1 MGLFDEVTKMAG
13 LAGGGAGGGQAA
25 LLQSVV
31 QMLGA
36 GDSAAGGG
44 GLANIVQSF
53 QKSGLGDQ
61 VASWVSTGK
70 NLPISVDQLV
80 QGLGAGRV
88 KQLAQSAGLP
98 EGAAASVLAGLLPT
112 VIDRL
117 TPGGTVPQQGQLDQL
132 LGSVKSMFGA

>member
-1 MGLFDEVTKMAG
+1 MSLFDDVTKMAG
-13 LAGGGAGGGQAA
+13 MAGLTGGAAGGGQAA

-31 QMLGA
+31 QLLGSA
-36 GDSAAGGG
+36 GSGG
-44 GLANIVQSF
+44 GLANIVQGF

-70 NLPISVDQLV
+70 NLPISGDQLV

-98 EGAAASVLAGLLPT
+98 EKAAASVLAGLLPT

-117 TPGGTVPQQGQLDQL
+117 TPAGAVPEDGDLNQL
-132 LGSVKSMFGA
+132 LGSVTSMFSA